1 MKYILSILCVVLM
14 AWNVLLTIE
23 IEDLKESLVELQESA
38 LIEEREVVY
47 LSDLDITDVVEEVS
61 TQVVGIS
68 NISQYGQLKGTGS
81 GVIYK
86 MYDKTL
92 WIVTNHHVIDGA
104 NKIQISYSNGS
115 ESFAEIVGSDIYTDL
130 ALLKTTVNFEG
141 VSAARRGDSSS
152 VKVGDVA
159 IAIGSPLGLSF
170 QGSTTK
176 GIISGTNRIVG
187 VDLDN
192 NGSEDWDMVLMQT
205 DAAINPGNSGGPLI
219 NAAGE
224 VIGINSMKIANTE
237 VEGFGFAIPMNEV
250 VPIVDQLEQNG
261 HVERPLLGISAR
273 ALSEMSYF
281 EKNWYGV
288 SMSSTQGLLILE
300 VVEGSPA
307 QKADIEIGDVLLS
320 YNGKVITDF
329 KSFRKLLYSS
339 RIGESVKLV
348 VLHNGEEKSIE
359 VVLE

>member
-1 MKYILSILCVVLM
+1 MKYILSILCVVLLG
-14 AWNVLLTIE
+14 WNVLLTIQL
-23 IEDLKESLVELQESA
+23 EDLKESLIELQENA
-38 LIEEREVVY
+38 LVEEREVVY
-47 LSDLDITDVVEEVS
+47 LNDLDITDVVEEVS
-61 TQVVGIS
+61 SQVVGIS
-68 NISQYGQLKGTGS
+68 NISQYGQLNGTGS

-86 MYDKTL
+86 MNNKTL
-92 WIVTNHHVIDGA
+92 WIITNHHVIDGA
-104 NKIQISYSNGS
+104 SKVQISYSNGS
-115 ESFAEIVGSDIYTDL
+115 ESLAEIVGSDIYTDL
-130 ALLKTTVNFEG
+130 ALLKTNIDFEG
-141 VSAARRGDSSS
+141 VSAAMRGDSSD

-219 NAAGE
+219 NGAGE

-250 VPIVDQLEQNG
+250 IPIVEQLEQNG

-288 SMSSTQGLLILE
+288 SMSNTQGLLILE
-300 VVEGSPA
+300 VIDDSPA
-307 QKADIEIGDVLLS
+307 QKANIQIGDLLVS
-320 YNGKVITDF
+320 FNGEVITDF

-339 RIGESVKLV
+339 RIGDTVSLV
-348 VLHNGEEKSIE
+348 VLHDGEEKMVE